1 MINKYNIGQDIIIES
16 TTSPYGI
23 RAGKVVAFT
32 KNEYTHEDESKNSSE
47 IRYDIK
53 VYPLYQNGEQFD
65 DGTLFV
71 NNVGE
76 SFIYEKFDDA
86 FDIIK
91 KHFMDSHSLP
101 FMDSQSLPNN
111 NIFE

>member
-1 MINKYNIGQDIIIES
+1 MINKYNIGQDIIVES

-32 KNEYTHEDESKNSSE
+32 KNEHTYIREDKVKSFFE
-47 IRYDIK
+47 IRYEI
-53 VYPLYQNGEQFD
+53 VLYPLYQDGEKID
-65 DGTLFV
+65 DDTMIV
-71 NNVGE
+71 NNIDE

-86 FDIIK
+86 FHIIK
-91 KHFMDSHSLP
+91 KHFINSHSLP
-101 FMDSQSLPNN
+101 NT

>member
-1 MINKYNIGQDIIIES
+1 MEKKYNIGQDVILK
-16 TTSPYGI
+16 TTYSPYGV
-23 RAGKVVAFT
+23 RVGRVVAFT
-32 KNEYTHEDESKNSSE
+32 ENKHTNQDESKNFSE
-47 IRYDIK
+47 IRYDIEC
-53 VYPLYQNGEQFD
+53 YPLYQDGEKFD

-76 SFIYEKFDDA
+76 SFIYGKFDDA

-111 NIFE
+111 SIFE